1 MCDGATLPA
10 GSSTCNHPTQD
21 ACGNGARMA
30 LRTEVGPLLRA
41 ARIAQA
47 TTLRQVAP
55 KAGISYSMLAQ
66 IERGGTNTTL
76 DVVDAV
82 AMALGIEIRAAVV
95 GEGEVS
101 APVPIPAT
109 RRALA
114 ERFLRVLP
122 SLPDDDL
129 DVFIHEIALW
139 ERRYGEKPPK

>member
-1 MCDGATLPA
+1 MLPA
-10 GSSTCNHPTQD
+10 RAAVCNH
-21 ACGNGARMA
+21 
-30 LRTEVGPLLRA
+30 
-41 ARIAQA
+41 
-47 TTLRQVAP
+47 
-55 KAGISYSMLAQ
+55 
-66 IERGGTNTTL
+66 
-76 DVVDAV
+76 AV

-109 RRALA
+109 RRVLA